1 MIKWIALGAIILIA
15 TVFVIKIIKTMLKIE
30 KQSNKKGKADK
41 ESAKDIATAPKEE
54 YVPEKGAIDLNSSSN
69 TIMTDMSVDSG
80 LKEDGQDYY
89 QPSGFTDSVD
99 DEFKDYSAHARKHSK
114 GRRRQAPDD
123 FDLDGD
129 FADEFT
135 EDIPYIPASPEFG
148 YLRGGSKPKR
158 QPLKKELQDM
168 PTELK
173 VLMLSDIFDRKF
185 FD

>member
-1 MIKWIALGAIILIA
+1 MIKWIALGAGILIA

-30 KQSNKKGKADK
+30 KQSNKKDKASK
-41 ESAKDIATAPKEE
+41 ESAKDEPNVKEE
-54 YVPEKGAIDLNSSSN
+54 YVPEKGGIDLTSSSN
-69 TIMTDMSVDSG
+69 TIMTDMSVDSSI
-80 LKEDGQDYY
+80 KDDDQDYY

-99 DEFKDYSAHARKHSK
+99 EEFNDYSAHARKHSK
-114 GRRRQAPDD
+114 GRRRKPPVD

-135 EDIPYIPASPEFG
+135 DDIPYIPASPEFG
-148 YLRGGSKPKR
+148 YLRGEGKR
-158 QPLKKELQDM
+158 KKQPLKKELQDL